1 MSDEGFSFNT
11 IPNFSIRCFDYSGV
25 GTGNVVNVSHIWDPY
40 ILATAPQ
47 SGNSA
52 FSYQTPDASN
62 GESEQLDGEDD
73 LEEASCSYD
82 ESSCDDVK
90 SCRSEAS
97 SSDSSHEAEQ
107 VISESTSGVVTGIK
121 IIIPA

>member
-1 MSDEGFSFNT
+1 M
-11 IPNFSIRCFDYSGV
+11 
-25 GTGNVVNVSHIWDPY
+25 
-40 ILATAPQ
+40 
-47 SGNSA
+47 

-90 SCRSEAS
+90 GCGSEAS

-107 VISESTSGVVTGIK
+107 VISESTSGVVTGIT
-121 IIIPA
+121 IIIQTRIRRRMKH